1 MRRLAALH
9 AGGGRL
15 QPLGR
20 GRARDPRRLRQQ
32 RSGCYRARLLEAGV
46 AARLAGGRR
55 LGRLGGLL
63 PLDLPQ
69 PALLLLLPVQHTE
82 EVVQLHQHCD
92 PITRPYLNDT
102 TQNTG
107 A

>member
-46 AARLAGGRR
+46 AAIDQQIGKPPAIHQGRR
-55 LGRLGGLL
+55 FAPFIMIEDNRVVRHV
-63 PLDLPQ
+63 PLFQ
-69 PALLLLLPVQHTE
+69 M
-82 EVVQLHQHCD
+82 
-92 PITRPYLNDT
+92 
-102 TQNTG
+102 G
-107 A
+107 